1 MPVSFDRATAL
12 QIIANEKMG
21 FNFGVPERPDENSL
35 AVVLPILRTTS
46 VKRNYITLPETN
58 KVDIADTGSINKMRF
73 TNKTTENVFVRS
85 GTMLKGS
92 TQERAIIRS
101 AILLPGSTV
110 ELECRCI
117 HQTRGIQ
124 HNAKVNYGGI
134 TPLKYDQM
142 NYRANYTARSQSE
155 YWSNVSAFVSHTETM
170 YKSADENT
178 MSHTD
183 RPFTPRPRIHHRRS
197 RRPRASATPTW
208 SAERLGLPAAD
219 FVEDSAF
226 NFQQDDLASH
236 FDEFSKTFADLLA
249 KVKLH
254 KNQVGLA
261 LITDKA
267 CETIELFDLD
277 QSWKAMH
284 EDAVKRVGSDVA
296 KPDLSGVFEY
306 RQDKAVEAVKKV
318 LGVGFDQK
326 VVYEHRASNG
336 EPNVTVVGLSN
347 DKYTGEIVEL
357 DGRVMHLV
365 LLRMVNA

>member
-21 FNFGVPERPDENSL
+21 FSFGVPERPDENSL
-35 AVVLPILRTTS
+35 AVVLPILRSTS
-46 VKRNYITLPETN
+46 VKRHYITLPET
-58 KVDIADTGSINKMRF
+58 KDVQIADTGSINKMRF
-73 TNKTTENVFVRS
+73 TNKTSENVFVRS

-92 TQERAIIRS
+92 TQERAITRS
-101 AILLPGSTV
+101 AILFPGSTV

-124 HNAKVNYGGI
+124 HNATVNYSGI
-134 TPLKYDQM
+134 TPLKFDQM
-142 NYRANYTARSQSE
+142 NYRASYAARSQSD
-155 YWSNVSAFVSHTETM
+155 YWSNAESFTSCL
-170 YKSADENT
+170 YKSTEEAHARDP
-178 MSHTD
+178 
-183 RPFTPRPRIHHRRS
+183 RRPRIPRRS
-197 RRPRASATPTW
+197 RALRPRAASLNT
-208 SAERLGLPAAD
+208 ERLGLPPIGD

-226 NFQQDDLASH
+226 NFRQDDLASN

-254 KNQVGLA
+254 RNQVGLG

-306 RQDKAVEAVKKV
+306 KQEKAVEAVKKV

-326 VVYEHRASNG
+326 VIYEHRASNG
-336 EPNVTVVGLSN
+336 EPSVAVIGLSN
-347 DKYTGEIVEL
+347 EKYTGEIVEL